1 MNNSNKLV
9 VKDNALIDASF
20 NLSLVEQRIMLL
32 AIVEAREVSKLTPNT
47 AIEVLVS
54 NYVQQFKADSNNIY
68 GAIKEAARTLK
79 RREFS
84 YLDRYKG
91 QPAYTT
97 ANWVNKVTY
106 VDNNGMVV
114 LYFSEEV
121 ISLISRLEE
130 QFTKYHLEQVS
141 SFKSKYSTR
150 LYELIVKW
158 LSTGK
163 TEKYE
168 IEDLRSKLGLG
179 VNEYS
184 TMSNF
189 KINVLDKAL
198 GEINQHSDLTVSYEQ
213 FKQGRA
219 ISAVQF
225 KIEQKQQPKKQRE
238 VTSKDQNTIDMFCNL
253 TEAQISKYSIIL
265 SKEHSISDLAG
276 TKDYLAFQSWLAN
289 ILRDP
294 KGVSKGTA
302 DRIFTTLREKTD
314 FGK

>member
-1 MNNSNKLV
+1 MNNSNRLV

-32 AIVEAREVSKLTPNT
+32 AIVEAREIENLTPNS
-47 AIEVLVS
+47 AIEVSVS
-54 NYVQQFKADSNNIY
+54 SYIEQFRADSNNIY
-68 GAIKEAARTLK
+68 AAIKDAARTLK

-106 VDNNGMVV
+106 LDNSGMVV
-114 LYFSEEV
+114 LYLSEEV

-141 SFKSKYSTR
+141 NFKSKYSTR
-150 LYELIVKW
+150 LYELVVKW

-168 IEDLRSKLGLG
+168 INDLRSKLGLG

-198 GEINQHSDLTVSYEQ
+198 GEINQHTEINLSYEQ

-219 ISAVQF
+219 ITAVQF
-225 KIEQKQQPKKQRE
+225 KLNKKALKPKAAD
-238 VTSKDQNTIDMFCNL
+238 SKDPDTIDMFCNM
-253 TEAQISKYSIIL
+253 TEAQISKYSNIL
-265 SKEHSISDLAG
+265 SAVHSISDLAPTNQG
-276 TKDYLAFQSWLAN
+276 YPAFAAKIAS
-289 ILRDP
+289 ILKAPDSVQP
-294 KGVSKGTA
+294 KTA
-302 DRIFTTLREKTD
+302 QRIFKALREETD
-314 FGK
+314 FIK